1 MKKILAMVLTLAML
15 VSVAAFAVAEQAEY
29 IVIGGIQD
37 MSGAAMQSGLAM
49 HQGTELAVEEI
60 NAAGGINGKLIKYIG
75 YDTKGDVQEAM
86 NAYERLVEQDGAV
99 AVIGPPISNVGSAL
113 RETAI
118 AKKVPIVG
126 AFIVS
131 SITKYPETGEAV
143 PYNFLVQPTNE
154 QAGEIQASYLVDVLG
169 VKKIA
174 LFYNQDNSFGVSQ
187 IAPFRA
193 YVEAHGGEIV
203 SEQVITDS
211 DKDYKT
217 QLTKILASGAEA
229 IFAPNYPE
237 ENTLYCTQLNQLG
250 MTEII
255 TMGGLD
261 YAPPFLNTVPDPTV
275 VDNVYFAINCAFDE
289 EHLQDLN
296 KRFIEKYLTADTV
309 VDENTISVKVYLGYD
324 ATQLIAEA
332 LRRCGDD
339 ITGENVNAKLETI
352 EALDLMSGTIG
363 FSAESHQPIG
373 LSMVMY
379 RIEKGVNVKLGR
391 HVPESHK

>member
-1 MKKILAMVLTLAML
+1 MKKILVMVLALAML
-15 VSVAAFAVAEQAEY
+15 VCAASFAAAQEEY

-60 NAAGGINGKLIKYIG
+60 NAGGGINGKLIKYIG

-99 AVIGPPISNVGSAL
+99 AVVGPPISNIGSAL
-113 RETAI
+113 RDTAI
-118 AKKVPIVG
+118 TKKVPVVG

-131 SITKYPETGEAV
+131 GITKYPETGEAV

-169 VKKIA
+169 VKKVA

-187 IAPFRA
+187 VAPFRA
-193 YVEAHGGEIV
+193 YVEANGGEIV
-203 SEQVITDS
+203 SEQIITDN

-250 MTEII
+250 MTDII

-261 YAPPFLNTVPDPTV
+261 YAPPFLNTVPDPSV
-275 VDNVYFAINCAFDE
+275 VNNVYFAINCAFDE

-339 ITGENVNAKLETI
+339 ITGENVNAQLETI
-352 EALDLMSGTIG
+352 EALELMSGTIG
-363 FSAESHQPIG
+363 FSPESHQPIG

-379 RIEKGVNVKLGR
+379 RIDQGVNVKLGR

>member
-1 MKKILAMVLTLAML
+1 MKKILAMVLALAML
-15 VSVAAFAVAEQAEY
+15 VCAASFAAAQEEY

-99 AVIGPPISNVGSAL
+99 AVVGPPISNIGSAL
-113 RETAI
+113 RDTAI
-118 AKKVPIVG
+118 TKKVPVVG

-131 SITKYPETGEAV
+131 GITKYPETGEAV

-169 VKKIA
+169 VKKVA

-187 IAPFRA
+187 VAPFRA
-193 YVEAHGGEIV
+193 YVEANGGEIV
-203 SEQVITDS
+203 SEQIITDN

-250 MTEII
+250 MTDII

-261 YAPPFLNTVPDPTV
+261 YAPPFLNTVPDPSV
-275 VDNVYFAINCAFDE
+275 VNNVYFAINCAFDE

-339 ITGENVNAKLETI
+339 ITGVNAQLETI
-352 EALDLMSGTIG
+352 EALELMSGTIG
-363 FSAESHQPIG
+363 FSPESHQPIG

-379 RIEKGVNVKLGR
+379 RIDQGVNVKLGR

>member
-1 MKKILAMVLTLAML
+1 MKRVLTLVMAL
-15 VSVAAFAVAEQAEY
+15 VLLLTAASFASAEEET
-29 IVIGGIQD
+29 IVIGSLQD
-37 MSGAAMQSGLAM
+37 ISGGAMQSGLAM
-49 HQGTELAVEEI
+49 MQGAELAADEI
-60 NAAGGINGKLIKYIG
+60 NANGGINGKKIEFIN

-86 NAYERLVEQDGAV
+86 NAYMRLVEQDNAV
-99 AVIGPPISNVGSAL
+99 AVVGPPISNIGSAL
-113 RETAI
+113 RDTAI
-118 AKKVPIVG
+118 EKQVPIVG

-143 PYNFLVQPTNE
+143 PYNYLVQPTNE
-154 QAGEIQASYLVDVLG
+154 YAGELQASYLVNELG
-169 VKKIA
+169 LTKIA

-187 IAPFRA
+187 IESFRA

-203 SEQVITDS
+203 SEQVITDN

-237 ENTLYCTQLNQLG
+237 ENTLYCQQLNQLG
-250 MTEII
+250 MSESIV

-296 KRFIEKYLTADTV
+296 ARFVEKYLEPDTV
-309 VDENTISVKVYLGYD
+309 VDDNTISVKVYLGYD
-324 ATQLIAEA
+324 AMMCIAKAIEYI
-332 LRRCGDD
+332 GDGE
-339 ITGENVNAKLETI
+339 ITGEAINTALEDMPAYEGMAGT
-352 EALDLMSGTIG
+352 LD

-373 LSMVMY
+373 LTMVMY
-379 RIEKGVNVKLGR
+379 KIEKGENVKIGR
-391 HVPESHK
+391 YQPVE

>member
-1 MKKILAMVLTLAML
+1 MKKLLSLVLALALVL
-15 VSVAAFAVAEQAEY
+15 SVASFASAEEEY

-37 MSGAAMQSGLAM
+37 MSGPAMQSGLAM

-60 NAAGGINGKLIKYIG
+60 NAAGGINGKQIKYIG

-99 AVIGPPISNVGSAL
+99 AVVGPPISNIGSAL
-113 RETAI
+113 RDTAI

-131 SITKYPETGEAV
+131 SITKYPETGEPV

-187 IAPFRA
+187 IEPFRA
-193 YVEAHGGEIV
+193 YVESHGGEIV
-203 SEQVITDS
+203 SEQVITDN

-250 MTEII
+250 MSDII

-296 KRFIEKYLTADTV
+296 KRFVEKYLTPDTV

-324 ATQLIAEA
+324 ALQLIAEA
-332 LRRCGDD
+332 IRRCGDD
-339 ITGENVNAKLETI
+339 ITGENINTQLETI
-352 EALDLMSGTIG
+352 EGLELMSGTIG
-363 FSAESHQPIG
+363 FSTESHQPVG

-379 RIEKGVNVKLGR
+379 RIDKGVNVKLGR
-391 HVPESHK
+391 HVPESHQ

>member
-1 MKKILAMVLTLAML
+1 MKKILAMVLALAML
-15 VSVAAFAVAEQAEY
+15 VCAASFAAAQEEY

-99 AVIGPPISNVGSAL
+99 AVVGPPISNIGSAL
-113 RETAI
+113 RDTAI
-118 AKKVPIVG
+118 TKKVPVVG

-131 SITKYPETGEAV
+131 GITKYPETGEAV

-169 VKKIA
+169 VKKVA

-187 IAPFRA
+187 VAPFRA
-193 YVEAHGGEIV
+193 YVEANGGEIV
-203 SEQVITDS
+203 SEQIITDN

-250 MTEII
+250 MTDII

-261 YAPPFLNTVPDPTV
+261 YAPPFLNTVPDPSV
-275 VDNVYFAINCAFDE
+275 VNNVYFAINCAFDE

-339 ITGENVNAKLETI
+339 ITGENVNAQLETI
-352 EALDLMSGTIG
+352 EALELMSGTIG
-363 FSAESHQPIG
+363 FLPRAISRSAFRWSCTALIRAST
-373 LSMVMY
+373 LSWAAMCPN
-379 RIEKGVNVKLGR
+379 RTSK
-391 HVPESHK
+391 

>member
-1 MKKILAMVLTLAML
+1 MKKLLAMVMALAL
-15 VSVAAFAVAEQAEY
+15 VLSVASFASAEEY

-37 MSGAAMQSGLAM
+37 MSGGAMQSGLAM

-60 NAAGGINGKLIKYIG
+60 NNAGGINGKLLKYIG
-75 YDTKGDVQEAM
+75 YDIKGDVQEAM
-86 NAYERLVEQDGAV
+86 NAYQRLVEQDGAV
-99 AVIGPPISNVGSAL
+99 AVVGPPISNIGSAL
-113 RETAI
+113 RDTAI
-118 AKKVPIVG
+118 EKKVPIVG

-131 SITKYPETGEAV
+131 SITKDKETGKAV

-187 IAPFRA
+187 VNPFRA
-193 YVEAHGGEIV
+193 YVESHGGEIV
-203 SEQVITDS
+203 SEQIITDN

-217 QLTKILASGAEA
+217 QLTKIMAAGAEA

-250 MTEII
+250 MTDII

-261 YAPPFLNTVPDPTV
+261 YAPPFLNTVPDPSV
-275 VDNVYFAINCAFDE
+275 VNNVYFAINCAFDE

-296 KRFIEKYLTADTV
+296 KRFVAKYLKPDAV

-324 ATQLIAEA
+324 ATKLIAEA

-352 EALDLMSGTIG
+352 EGLELMSGTIG
-363 FSAESHQPIG
+363 FSTESHQPIG

-379 RIEKGVNVKLGR
+379 RIENGVNVKLGR
-391 HVPESHK
+391 HIPESHK

>member
-1 MKKILAMVLTLAML
+1 MKKILAMVLALAML
-15 VSVAAFAVAEQAEY
+15 VCAASFAAAQEEY

-99 AVIGPPISNVGSAL
+99 AVVGPPISNIGSAL
-113 RETAI
+113 RDTAI
-118 AKKVPIVG
+118 TKKVPVVG

-131 SITKYPETGEAV
+131 GITKYPETGEAV

-169 VKKIA
+169 VKKVA

-187 IAPFRA
+187 VAPFRA
-193 YVEAHGGEIV
+193 YVEANGGEIV
-203 SEQVITDS
+203 SEQIITDN

-250 MTEII
+250 MTDII

-261 YAPPFLNTVPDPTV
+261 YAPPFLNTVPDPSV
-275 VDNVYFAINCAFDE
+275 VNNVYFAINCAFDE

-339 ITGENVNAKLETI
+339 ITGERAARNHR
-352 EALDLMSGTIG
+352 SPGTDERHDRLLSREP
-363 FSAESHQPIG
+363 SADRPFDG
-373 LSMVMY
+373 
-379 RIEKGVNVKLGR
+379 
-391 HVPESHK
+391 HVPH

>member
-1 MKKILAMVLTLAML
+1 MKKILAMVLALAML
-15 VSVAAFAVAEQAEY
+15 VCAASFAAAQEEY

-99 AVIGPPISNVGSAL
+99 AVVGPPISNIGSAL
-113 RETAI
+113 RDTAI
-118 AKKVPIVG
+118 TKKVPVVG

-131 SITKYPETGEAV
+131 GITKYPETGEAV

-154 QAGEIQASYLVDVLG
+154 QAGEIQTSYLVDVLG
-169 VKKIA
+169 VKKVA

-187 IAPFRA
+187 VAPFRA
-193 YVEAHGGEIV
+193 YVEANGGEIV
-203 SEQVITDS
+203 SEQIITDN

-250 MTEII
+250 MTDII

-261 YAPPFLNTVPDPTV
+261 YAPPFLNTVPDPSV
-275 VDNVYFAINCAFDE
+275 VNNVYFAINCAFDE

-339 ITGENVNAKLETI
+339 ITGENVNAQLETI
-352 EALDLMSGTIG
+352 EALELMSGTIG
-363 FSAESHQPIG
+363 FSPESHQPIG

-379 RIEKGVNVKLGR
+379 RIDQGVNVKLGR

>member
-1 MKKILAMVLTLAML
+1 MKKILSLVLALAMVL
-15 VSVAAFAVAEQAEY
+15 SVCAVASAEQEY

-37 MSGAAMQSGLAM
+37 MSGPAMQAGLAM

-86 NAYERLVEQDGAV
+86 NAYLRLVEQDGAV
-99 AVIGPPISNVGSAL
+99 AVVGPPISNVGSAL
-113 RETAI
+113 RDTAI
-118 AKKVPIVG
+118 EKKVPIVG

-131 SITKYPETGEAV
+131 SITKYPDTGKAV
-143 PYNFLVQPTNE
+143 PYNYLVQPTNE

-187 IAPFRA
+187 IAPFKA
-193 YVEAHGGEIV
+193 YVESKGGEIV
-203 SEQVITDS
+203 SEQVITDN

-217 QLTKILASGAEA
+217 HLTKIMMSGAEA

-250 MTEII
+250 MTGII

-289 EHLQDLN
+289 EHLQGLN
-296 KRFIEKYLTADTV
+296 AKFVEKYLAPGTV

-324 ATQLIAEA
+324 ATKMIAEA
-332 LRRCGDD
+332 ISRVDGEL
-339 ITGENVNAKLETI
+339 TGEAVNAALESI
-352 EALDLMSGTIG
+352 ESMELMSGTFG
-363 FSAESHQPIG
+363 FSAESHQPVG

-379 RIEKGVNVKLGR
+379 RIEKGQNVKLGR

>member
-1 MKKILAMVLTLAML
+1 M
-15 VSVAAFAVAEQAEY
+15 
-29 IVIGGIQD
+29 
-37 MSGAAMQSGLAM
+37 
-49 HQGTELAVEEI
+49 
-60 NAAGGINGKLIKYIG
+60 
-75 YDTKGDVQEAM
+75 EA
-86 NAYERLVEQDGAV
+86 N
-99 AVIGPPISNVGSAL
+99 
-113 RETAI
+113 
-118 AKKVPIVG
+118 
-126 AFIVS
+126 
-131 SITKYPETGEAV
+131 
-143 PYNFLVQPTNE
+143 
-154 QAGEIQASYLVDVLG
+154 
-169 VKKIA
+169 
-174 LFYNQDNSFGVSQ
+174 
-187 IAPFRA
+187 
-193 YVEAHGGEIV
+193 GGEIV
-203 SEQVITDS
+203 SEQIITDN

-250 MTEII
+250 MTDII

-261 YAPPFLNTVPDPTV
+261 YAPPFLNTVPDPSV
-275 VDNVYFAINCAFDE
+275 VNNVYFAINCAFDE

-339 ITGENVNAKLETI
+339 ITGENVNAQLETI
-352 EALDLMSGTIG
+352 EALELMSGTIG
-363 FSAESHQPIG
+363 FSPESHQPIG

-379 RIEKGVNVKLGR
+379 RIDQGVNVKLGR